1 MGHFFL
7 DTQYM
12 RWAGLSVKPPQKY
25 NPKDAIIIRYFLLFP
40 SPLIFSPAAILP
52 VIWIRNWSDPHS
64 GSEFRMWIRIQRYK
78 MMKMKVK
85 AFLHFCF
92 VFSEEMIFLKF
103 EPKNVANLSGLGR
116 NLKIFF
122 FLDQFGD
129 FIVLDPDPHTINA
142 DPHHCILP

>member
-1 MGHFFL
+1 
-7 DTQYM
+7 
-12 RWAGLSVKPPQKY
+12 
-25 NPKDAIIIRYFLLFP
+25 
-40 SPLIFSPAAILP
+40 
-52 VIWIRNWSDPHS
+52 
-64 GSEFRMWIRIQRYK
+64 

-103 EPKNVANLSGLGR
+103 KPKNVANLSGLGR